1 MSPITVDHL
10 FGSFQADKSTCISL
24 IMGYRVSYERRWRH
38 FGLPRIRVSGH
49 EALIVRS
56 GESRHA

>member
-1 MSPITVDHL
+1 MDHL